1 MSKRMVPTSV
11 PSKWPVESAT
21 GQRRGGIG
29 SSIALL
35 VPSALGV
42 QGVVFVGADSGES
55 KTESWTGRDVRD
67 VIRGLERDLVV
78 ANRERLAR
86 ELELPVS
93 HAELRLLRVLR
104 IVALVATVMMSLAIV
119 VLWRHNAVLAMALI
133 PVSPVL
139 LLGLVL
145 GCEQIVTRGNR
156 YSAKHP

>member
-1 MSKRMVPTSV
+1 M
-11 PSKWPVESAT
+11 
-21 GQRRGGIG
+21 
-29 SSIALL
+29 
-35 VPSALGV
+35 
-42 QGVVFVGADSGES
+42 GADSGES